1 MTNTVL
7 PITPAVATA
16 CDRLEEFVGLF
27 IAVCR
32 DTLPPLGKYES
43 EIEALSL
50 FKLAARD
57 IEGVVALARRDL
69 VLLPP
74 ALAATRASLEAAV
87 KGGWLVD
94 ADDPFDREARW
105 LAHLAS
111 EERYLNRVADK
122 LSNAGLDAV
131 RWRNRAALIKDFH
144 LGVSNKLPRRVSR
157 LSGTPS
163 FDTMLTGLGGE
174 QIYPFYIL
182 LSQTTHGEHAS
193 TWLYR
198 TEGLGTQ
205 KRVGEFIKPSD
216 WWLPL
221 RVCFLALK
229 GPGHICLAR
238 LGGDPDR
245 FLDENIMQRI
255 EEQIEGIL
263 RGQSQR

>member
-7 PITPAVATA
+7 PITPAIATA

-32 DTLPPLGKYES
+32 DTLPPLGKYEA
-43 EIEALSL
+43 EIEALNL
-50 FKLAARD
+50 FKLAVRN
-57 IEGVVALARRDL
+57 IEGVVALARCDL

-74 ALAATRASLEAAV
+74 ALVAARASLEAAV

-94 ADDPFDREARW
+94 ADDPFDREVRW

-122 LSNAGLDAV
+122 LSNAGLDAA
-131 RWRNRAALIKDFH
+131 RWRNRAAIIRDFH
-144 LGVSNKLPRRVSR
+144 LNVSNKLPKGVSG

-163 FDTMLTGLGGE
+163 FEAMLGGLGGE

-193 TWLYR
+193 TWLFR
-198 TEGLGTQ
+198 TEGIGTQ
-205 KRVGEFIKPSD
+205 KRVGEFVKPSD

-221 RVCFLALK
+221 RVCFLALTR
-229 GPGHICLAR
+229 PGHICLAR

-245 FLDENIMQRI
+245 YLDENTVQHI
-255 EEQIEGIL
+255 EAQIEGIL
-263 RGQSQR
+263 RGKSQP